1 MLSIVIPT
9 FNERDNVFLIA
20 GRISD
25 VLSEETYEIIFIDDS
40 NDDTPEKLEQ
50 LIKMDPHVRYEHRTN
65 ERGLGTAVVRGFE
78 LALGDKITVMD
89 ADLQHPPEMLVP
101 MLEEI
106 ESGADI
112 VIPSRFV
119 PGGDDGGLNVVR
131 KLISATARYMGKI
144 ALKALRPINDP
155 TSGFFM
161 FRQPVIK
168 GADLNPIGWKILI
181 EVLVRGNY
189 EKVVEIPYRFHARA
203 AGESKMS
210 LKEQWNYIRHLI
222 NLAKDSPQDRRFY
235 LFAMVGISGLLVNMV
250 AYAIMTHFYMTVV
263 MAGTISAIIAMNS
276 NFYLNNRFTW
286 SEVRDSFVFNRYCKF
301 LMTSIVG
308 IVIDVNIL
316 SLLYYVFDFN
326 YLLANLIGIL
336 AGTIWNYIVNNA
348 WTWRKNREIN
358 TIIITSSKINI

>member
-9 FNERDNVFLIA
+9 FNERENVFLIA
-20 GRISD
+20 ERIRNVMAD
-25 VLSEETYEIIFIDDS
+25 DLYEIIFVDDS
-40 NDDTPEKLEQ
+40 NDDTPEKLELLTQ
-50 LIKMDPHVRYEHRTN
+50 MDPHVRYEHRIN

-78 LALGDKITVMD
+78 LTQGDKIIVMD

-101 MLEEI
+101 MLAEI
-106 ESGADI
+106 ESGADV

-119 PGGDDGGLNVVR
+119 PGGDDGGLNMAR

-144 ALKALRPINDP
+144 MLKALRPINDP
-155 TSGFFM
+155 TSGYFM
-161 FRQPVIK
+161 FRKSVISGVELK
-168 GADLNPIGWKILI
+168 PIGWKILI

-210 LKEQWNYIRHLI
+210 LKEQWNYVRHLI

-235 LFAMVGISGLLVNMV
+235 LFALVGISGLLFNMV
-250 AYAIMTHFYMTVV
+250 TFAVLTHFYVTVV
-263 MAGTISAIIAMNS
+263 MAGTISAVLAMNS

-286 SEVRDSFVFNRYCKF
+286 AEVRDSLLFTRYSKF
-301 LMTSIVG
+301 IMTSIVG

-316 SLLYYVFDFN
+316 SVLYYVFDLN
-326 YLLANLIGIL
+326 YLLANFIGIMC
-336 AGTIWNYIVNNA
+336 GTIWNYFVNNA
-348 WTWRKNREIN
+348 WTWRKEKDIN
-358 TIIITSSKINI
+358 TIIVTSSKINI